1 MKMGTSVFDISVNH
15 PAPEHHDGSRIFRM
29 LSYPDPD
36 NLDLN
41 MVRLDQID
49 NESSWRLV
57 SSYKDALAI
66 HASPNP
72 VSR

>member
-1 MKMGTSVFDISVNH
+1 
-15 PAPEHHDGSRIFRM
+15 M